1 MNPIFKAND
10 AQTLLDNPIHKE
22 AIKKINEYI
31 ENKALSVDPNN
42 EKAAQMIIVTKQLAV
57 TYIRAIE
64 RFIEDGKVEQ
74 IRIDQLEKK
83 TGIRKFN
90 RGY

>member
-10 AQTLLDNPIHKE
+10 AKALLDNPIHKE

-31 ENKALSVDPNN
+31 EDKALSVDPNN
-42 EKAAQMIIVTKQLAV
+42 EKATQMIIVTKQLAV
-57 TYIRAIE
+57 AYIRAIE
-64 RFIEDGKVEQ
+64 RFIENGKVEQ